1 MYLSRVEIDVAN
13 RQKLKDLTHL
23 GAYHSWVEQCFPS
36 ELQRHER
43 SRKLWRIDPLRGK
56 LYLIVVSD
64 MPPDLRKLERYGVEG
79 TGQTI
84 SYDNFLNSLNNGMLA
99 KFRVTLNPVISKS
112 TGKQSEKRGRRYPH
126 ITVAQQLNFLEQ
138 KALNHGF
145 ELLENQYEVVD
156 RAFVPLKYR
165 GGARPVNISKVTY
178 QGILKITD
186 AEKLRSAMTL
196 GIGREKAYGCGLL
209 TVIPISNDK

>member
-112 TGKQSEKRGRRYPH
+112 TGKQSGKRGRRYPH